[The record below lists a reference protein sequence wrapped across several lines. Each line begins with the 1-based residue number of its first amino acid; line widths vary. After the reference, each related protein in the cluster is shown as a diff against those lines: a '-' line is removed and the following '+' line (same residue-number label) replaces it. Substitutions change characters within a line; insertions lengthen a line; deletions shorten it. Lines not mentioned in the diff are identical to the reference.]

1 MITEVVII
9 DDDNTIWTQK
19 IGSPKHKTPTK
30 VQDESNERSKEQEE
44 VLHGI
49 GFGPKVLDT
58 IAERVADK
66 IAHDGASA
74 GAKPKYNIREEHKQE
89 VFRGEE
95 MYDKGT
101 MRVRDVE
108 HIAQLHDYIMCTPQM
123 RKQKLGVWTSESDVK
138 MEVDDDGTENER
150 YNENNAKTKER
161 ILFHNQVYSL
171 GVLMGR
177 KLKNGKDLSLM
188 EDTLFAID
196 RTFKRGV
203 ARDVES
209 FFNSL
214 VLMLGN
220 YQNSMSCRYDVA
232 LHIAEHARSSYLV
245 NVINIY

>member
-1 MITEVVII
+1 M
-9 DDDNTIWTQK
+9 
-19 IGSPKHKTPTK
+19 
-30 VQDESNERSKEQEE
+30 
-44 VLHGI
+44 
-49 GFGPKVLDT
+49 
-58 IAERVADK
+58 
-66 IAHDGASA
+66 HDGALA

-101 MRVRDVE
+101 MRVHDVE
-108 HIAQLHDYIMCTPQM
+108 HIAQLHDNITCTPQM
-123 RKQKLGVWTSESDVK
+123 RKQK

-150 YNENNAKTKER
+150 YNENNAKMKEC

-196 RTFKRGV
+196 QTFKRGV

-220 YQNSMSCRYDVA
+220 YQNSMSCHYDIA